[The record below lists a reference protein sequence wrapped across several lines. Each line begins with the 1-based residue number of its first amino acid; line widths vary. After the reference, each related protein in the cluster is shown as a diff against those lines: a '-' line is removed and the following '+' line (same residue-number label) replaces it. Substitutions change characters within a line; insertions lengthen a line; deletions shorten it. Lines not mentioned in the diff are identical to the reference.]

1 MWQEVSVYT
10 TESTQRWLAQSGAL
24 LMFLA
29 LLSGGY
35 LAAAMGGQIDADL
48 HSVVA
53 THLNGLF
60 GALTL
65 FALGWT
71 LPWISYS
78 PITVRRV
85 AQALV
90 LSTYANFVVTG
101 VKALL
106 HVAGVAWT
114 NNPANNA
121 IFIILNTTVVA
132 PGLIGTFAWFW
143 GLRSRD

>member
-1 MWQEVSVYT
+1 MHP
-10 TESTQRWLAQSGAL
+10 TEPTQRWLAQAAAL

-35 LAAAMGGQIDADL
+35 LAAAMSGAIAADV

-53 THLNGLF
+53 THLNGVF
-60 GALTL
+60 GSLMLIAV
-65 FALGWT
+65 AWT
-71 LPWISYS
+71 LPWIRFSE
-78 PITVRRV
+78 ITVRRI
-85 AQALV
+85 AQAFV

-114 NNPANNA
+114 DDPANNA
-121 IFIILNTTVVA
+121 IFITLNATVVA
-132 PGLIGTFAWFW
+132 PGLLGSFAWFW
-143 GLRSRD
+143 GLRGG